1 LLTFVKGKAT
11 QSAIGVT
18 IIFKETRPYL
28 EKDEVPL
35 MPDTKDTLQTTP
47 AKRITKTKADLAEEV
62 EMQTL
67 LIDKLEAKLKETEQL
82 KSVIKER
89 NVLNDYLVKK
99 LMDAEQE
106 LASNSSDSK
115 HLTAQNIITN
125 HMAAGAGLALIP
137 VPLFDLGAL
146 TGTHLSLLRS
156 LSNNYDVDYDKQKG
170 KALLTS
176 LVGGSVPVLI
186 VMGLGSFAKL
196 IPGIGTIGGGISMT
210 ILSGSLIYAT
220 GQVFARHFEQ
230 GGTLSN
236 FESKQWKEY
245 FTEQFEKMKSEMKLA
260 KETGAE
266 NKDKEVVPA

>member
-1 LLTFVKGKAT
+1 MSDTN
-11 QSAIGVT
+11 
-18 IIFKETRPYL
+18 
-28 EKDEVPL
+28 
-35 MPDTKDTLQTTP
+35 TKDTPQTTP

-67 LIDKLEAKLKETEQL
+67 LIDKLEAKLEETEQL

-89 NVLNDYLVKK
+89 NVLNDHLVKK
-99 LMDAEQE
+99 LMDVEEE
-106 LASNSSDSK
+106 LASTSSDSK
-115 HLTAQNIITN
+115 HLTAQNIVKN

-146 TGTHLSLLRS
+146 TATQMSLLRS
-156 LSNNYDVDYDKQKG
+156 LSTNYEVADYDEQKG

-176 LVGGSVPVLI
+176 LVSGSAPVLI

-230 GGTLSN
+230 GGTLGD
-236 FESKQWKEY
+236 FESKQWKAY
-245 FTEQFEKMKSEMKLA
+245 FSEQFEEMKTEMKQGTED
-260 KETGAE
+260 KEE
-266 NKDKEVVPA
+266 KEVVAA